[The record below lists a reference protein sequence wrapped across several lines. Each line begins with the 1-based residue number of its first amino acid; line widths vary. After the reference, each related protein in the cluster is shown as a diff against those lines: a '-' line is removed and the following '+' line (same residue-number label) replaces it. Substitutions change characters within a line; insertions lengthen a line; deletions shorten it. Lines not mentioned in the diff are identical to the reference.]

1 MGRGRGGGTRY
12 TQVCVLSGPVW
23 PGQFTDCGW
32 DGPKFHCGGP
42 FRIYSLT
49 EIGGLASRG
58 SGTTAKRGS
67 WPTSRLQLGPSSVCL
82 LHNAQMSVSPPG
94 FLGKWWQ
101 DQDKWTVASLQEYG
115 AVYRSVTR
123 IVVGESAAWQ
133 LASEWFSSVLD
144 FTRASLS
151 PTWTTKLPQRY
162 FRLYMHAQLHSRV
175 WLFVTPQ
182 TTACQA
188 PLFLVS
194 SRQESW
200 SGFAFPSP
208 RDLLDPGIKP
218 MFLTS
223 PALVG
228 GFYHEHHVGS
238 PLCPWMDAKLLLF
251 RGGIREDI
259 LFGHLAFITLHN
271 VGFLIQFFSM
281 AC

>member
-1 MGRGRGGGTRY
+1 MVQSSIVGDLSESTVWLKLVGSPPEALGPQLRGVHGPLQDYNWDQVLCAYY
-12 TQVCVLSGPVW
+12 TMHRWVWVL
-23 PGQFTDCGW
+23 Q
-32 DGPKFHCGGP
+32 
-42 FRIYSLT
+42 
-49 EIGGLASRG
+49 
-58 SGTTAKRGS
+58 GS
-67 WPTSRLQLGPSSVCL
+67 W
-82 LHNAQMSVSPPG
+82 VSGDRTKINGLWP
-94 FLGKWWQ
+94 
-101 DQDKWTVASLQEYG
+101 SLQEYG

-123 IVVGESAAWQ
+123 IVVGESAAWH

-151 PTWTTKLPQRY
+151 HTWTTKLPQRY

-188 PLFLVS
+188 PLFLES

-238 PLCPWMDAKLLLF
+238 PLCPWMDAKLLLL